1 MRSIGKRR
9 EMRYVLALEEFL
21 HITEHP
27 PGTCQCP
34 ICKKFWAY
42 VEKWIKES
50 VGNEDAEDCDG
61 Y

>member
-1 MRSIGKRR
+1 MKKYS
-9 EMRYVLALEEFL
+9 LSLEEFM

-42 VEKWIKES
+42 VEEWIKES
-50 VGNEDAEDCDG
+50 VGNEDTEGDS
-61 Y
+61 